1 MTIKRYSEDDASL
14 NTLLELNG
22 EIFPMDNGYWT
33 KIEAYRVE
41 PDRHIPR
48 VSDIPLRSMTGTIIV
63 FWVLIMLTLT
73 NPKKRNSE
81 PVKLLGIIN
90 TGERKYY
97 RMNMNLQVSCWK
109 ISGLKPN
116 RLSEKNK

>member
-41 PDRHIPR
+41 PDRHIPQGIRYSITLHDRYNHR
-48 VSDIPLRSMTGTIIV
+48 VLGFD
-63 FWVLIMLTLT
+63 
-73 NPKKRNSE
+73 NAHAYKPKKRNSE

-90 TGERKYY
+90 TGERKYC